1 MKKIGLFS
9 LALGMTLALCAC
21 GRGGQEES
29 VQETQTQT
37 GQELSESASDESV
50 PVSEDPVP
58 TSYLTGLECTEE
70 EQKQRPIAIMINNLE
85 AGCPQAGIAQ
95 ASVIYEAPMEK
106 ASVTRLM
113 PLFENWGDLEY
124 IGYVRSARD
133 YFVYSALEF
142 DAIFAH
148 FGQATLYTGDLIN
161 GDEVDNISAAVA
173 GIDRPATKAFMRTD
187 ERKAPHNVYTTGEA
201 LMEAAEKF
209 QYDLTYHD
217 TRKQKFAFAP
227 YGEEA
232 DHPDAPEATVLWP
245 GGESTGVANGYS
257 NVQARFEY
265 NEEDGKYYRYQYGG
279 EHIDELTGEQLAVD
293 NVIFQYC
300 HGEFRDDEGYMAFEC
315 HGGWQEGDAESGNF
329 RVQVFTGGKMIEGTW
344 SRYADTDP
352 ALYVDEDGNPIEL
365 NRGKTWVCI
374 IWDEH
379 ADDVVIE

>member
-161 GDEVDNISAAVA
+161 GDGVDNISAAVA

-201 LMEAAEKF
+201 LVEAAEKF